1 MAILNPVPKFCQF
14 HIINQEPSSL
24 YGEKKVFP
32 LAKLD
37 RNTSEEGLKKFIAEE
52 EAK

>member
-1 MAILNPVPKFCQF
+1 MYISRNFTKTCFF
-14 HIINQEPSSL
+14 FQEPKSL

-37 RNTSEEGLKKFIAEE
+37 RTTTVEGVKKFIAEE
-52 EAK
+52 ESK